1 MMSDKFD
8 KIDQEDLEKVT
19 GGMGNTD
26 LRMINDAGSEQP
38 GDDGSNDV
46 VFVDR
51 PTQINY
57 GAPRR

>member
-1 MMSDKFD
+1 
-8 KIDQEDLEKVT
+8 
-19 GGMGNTD
+19 MGNTD
-26 LRMINDAGSEQP
+26 LRMLNDAGSEQP

-51 PTQINY
+51 PTQITY

>member
-1 MMSDKFD
+1 MMSDNLN
-8 KIDQEDLEKVT
+8 KIEQEDLEKVT
-19 GGMGNTD
+19 GGMGGTD
-26 LRMINDAGSEQP
+26 LCMLNDAGSEQP